1 MDTPSTPS
9 LDLDAL
15 EREGA
20 PEPFTIVHG
29 DTLFTLADP
38 RELDWRLIDRL
49 GTGPADADLR
59 VLLGDQYDAFAQHRM
74 PGWKL
79 DMLLT
84 RWREHYGLGGAD
96 ASPT

>member
-1 MDTPSTPS
+1 MDTPS
-9 LDLDAL
+9 LNLDAL

-20 PEPFTIVHG
+20 PPPFTIVHG
-29 DTLFTLADP
+29 GQPFTLADP
-38 RELDWRLIDRL
+38 RELDWRVIDRL

-59 VLLGDQYDAFAQHRM
+59 ALLGDQYEQFAAHPM

-79 DMLLT
+79 DALLEK
-84 RWREHYGLGGAD
+84 WREHYGLGEAD